1 MQGTAMS
8 ADNQATA
15 TPRPSDRDLI
25 MEIIH
30 DLDRRVF
37 QSARSGNP
45 QSRVPERQQVAALRR
60 LLARAD
66 DYLGWQAQ
74 DALDNV
80 TPSAQVKAPLGFV
93 PTASERG
100 LLGRIHDGAPPLHI
114 GDLTRRLVKRILA
127 VACPVQSNECAI
139 QGMCTN
145 KCGALDRDEVNPT
158 TGTWICPK

>member
-1 MQGTAMS
+1 MS

-45 QSRVPERQQVAALRR
+45 QSRDPERQQVAALRR

-66 DYLGWQAQ
+66 
-74 DALDNV
+74 AL
-80 TPSAQVKAPLGFV
+80 
-93 PTASERG
+93 ASV
-100 LLGRIHDGAPPLHI
+100 I
-114 GDLTRRLVKRILA
+114 
-127 VACPVQSNECAI
+127 C
-139 QGMCTN
+139 
-145 KCGALDRDEVNPT
+145 EVETKP
-158 TGTWICPK
+158 